1 MRGIRHWA
9 GSGFQTKSTGSSLR
23 SLTASWVPREPLVD
37 NLVARGRPDAEYLPN
52 AVNDSIFDPYRK
64 YDRPSEF
71 ERGKRVILYYGSL
84 YGEWFGWDY
93 VKAAAT
99 RNADAI
105 IYLIGN
111 ARPGLSL
118 PANVRL
124 LGSRRIDEL
133 PAYLQS
139 CDVAIL
145 PFVPGKISDAVSP
158 IKIFEYL
165 AMSKP
170 VVATALPE
178 ISHYPNVF
186 IARTVA
192 EFAELCSRQDLRGLN
207 AESFIMRNT
216 WQCRAVDLLRP
227 KVDRR

>member
-1 MRGIRHWA
+1 MERELSYTMDRFMVSGLDGNTSRPQRRGTPTPLFI
-9 GSGFQTKSTGSSLR
+9 SLE
-23 SLTASWVPREPLVD
+23 V
-37 NLVARGRPDAEYLPN
+37 
-52 AVNDSIFDPYRK
+52 
-64 YDRPSEF
+64 
-71 ERGKRVILYYGSL
+71 RV
-84 YGEWFGWDY
+84 
-93 VKAAAT
+93 
-99 RNADAI
+99 
-105 IYLIGN
+105 
-111 ARPGLSL
+111 PGLSL

-133 PAYLQS
+133 PAYLQN

-186 IARTVA
+186 IARTVD
-192 EFAELCSRQDLRGLN
+192 EFADLCSRQDLRGSK

-216 WQCRAVDLLRP
+216 WQCRAVDLVRP
-227 KVDRR
+227 KVDWR